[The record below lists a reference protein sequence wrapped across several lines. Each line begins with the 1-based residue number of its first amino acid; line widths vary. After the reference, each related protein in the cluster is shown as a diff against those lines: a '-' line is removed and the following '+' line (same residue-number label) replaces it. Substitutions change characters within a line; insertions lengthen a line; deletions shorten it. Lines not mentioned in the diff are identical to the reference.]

1 MRSFRHARDHQLTRL
16 ATITGALAL
25 GATAIAAPALAGPSA
40 APTDIPTP
48 TTPPPVTSLVH
59 GIGDREGDFFITP
72 TGDTTTYANGPEIVD
87 GRGNVVWFQ
96 AVPAGDGLTTDG
108 HEFLITPQNTAL
120 VLSYDVT
127 TADLTSIGGAADQSV
142 IDGVVQ

>member
-96 AVPAGDGLTTDG
+96 AAPTGDT
-108 HEFLITPQNTAL
+108 
-120 VLSYDVT
+120 
-127 TADLTSIGGAADQSV
+127 AADFREQTYHGKPVLTWWQGTGLGGISDGTDV
-142 IDGVVQ
+142 IDNIH